1 MVSAVVR
8 SLRHKDRR
16 LGLGENNMKKRV
28 LSLFLA
34 AALSAAMLMGCGSG
48 TGETKAAG
56 NKTAGA
62 ETADTGEK
70 VLRIAFPDT
79 MTTVDIADV
88 TAATMLKEVAGVCET
103 LVYADSDFTLQPWLA
118 TEWEMTGDYT
128 WKFKLREDVT
138 FHDGMPMN
146 AEAVKWSFDWVI
158 AHNSALAGSTYIE
171 SVKVVDDYTVE
182 FTTSKKTT
190 DLPAALSYVG
200 TSVVAPSSVD
210 ENGHFVR
217 AVGTGYFMQDAF
229 DEVSGTFECVAYDGY
244 WQPVE
249 TNVTRRVVRSITDA
263 NARSLAVQSGEI
275 DVASDIPFSDLE
287 TLANSENIQ
296 VSKFNTARTYFY
308 EYNMKKDMFK
318 DERVRKAL
326 IYAINKEEIVNDV
339 LFGVGGV
346 PKGMLM
352 DDMPWTNTEVETYDY
367 NVDKARELLA
377 ESGYTDSDND
387 GYLDKDGEKMTLKI
401 LTFTKRPGCQLIVQ
415 ATQGYFANIGIDT
428 SVEVLDW
435 TAMNELIKA
444 GEFDMAL
451 NSAASAYI
459 PTPAYYMDTYYRN
472 NDIGYINEAIDTLLD
487 KCEATT
493 DLEEKYQYSREAQ
506 ALAQEDAAIFT
517 PALYGAVFALSD
529 RVTNFRYNA
538 AAHDFIV
545 HYETAL
551 E

>member
-1 MVSAVVR
+1 
-8 SLRHKDRR
+8 
-16 LGLGENNMKKRV
+16 MKKRV
-28 LSLFLA
+28 LGLFLA
-34 AALSAAMLMGCGSG
+34 AVLSAAMLGGCGSAAKV
-48 TGETKAAG
+48 TQPANGETTSSE
-56 NKTAGA
+56 NVSA
-62 ETADTGEK
+62 EEK

-79 MTTVDIADV
+79 VTTVDVANT

-103 LVYADSDFTLQPWLA
+103 LVYAASDFTLEPCLA
-118 TEWEMTGDYT
+118 TEWEMTGENT
-128 WKFKLREDVT
+128 WQFKLREDVT
-138 FHDGMPMN
+138 FHDGTPMN
-146 AEAVKWSFDWVI
+146 AEAVKWSFDW
-158 AHNSALAGSTYIE
+158 ALANNSSLAGSTFIE
-171 SVKVVDDYTVE
+171 SVKAVDDYTLE
-182 FTTSKKTT
+182 FTTSQKTT

-210 ENGHFVR
+210 ENGNFVR

-229 DEVSGTFECVAYDGY
+229 DETSGTFECVAYDGY
-244 WQPVE
+244 WQPVK
-249 TNVTRRVVRSITDA
+249 TNVTRRVVRSMTDA
-263 NARSLAVQSGEI
+263 NARSLAVQNGEI
-275 DVASDIPFSDLE
+275 DVASDVPFSDLE
-287 TLANSENIQ
+287 TLSNSENVQ

-352 DDMPWTNTEVETYDY
+352 EDMPWANTEVETYDY

-377 ESGYTDSDND
+377 EAGYTDSDND
-387 GYLDKDGEKMTLKI
+387 GYLDKDGEKMTLKL

-435 TAMNELIKA
+435 SAMNELIKK

-459 PTPAYYMDTYYRN
+459 PTPAYYMDTYYRA
-472 NDIGYINEAIDTLLD
+472 NDIGYENEEINRLLD
-487 KCEATT
+487 ECKATT
-493 DLEEKYQYSREAQ
+493 DLNEKYQYSKEAQ
-506 ALAQEDAAIFT
+506 VLAQEDAAIFT

-529 RVTNFRYNA
+529 NVTHYRYNA

-545 HYETAL
+545 PYETAL